1 MLSDWSSR
9 MPFRPMLSAQLCNS
23 TSESKALPSDWVRRA
38 REYLPGQ
45 YSYRVSEN
53 NLACTAVKHLGMRIV
68 DGYAVM
74 QSGNF

>member
-1 MLSDWSSR
+1 MR
-9 MPFRPMLSAQLCNS
+9 G
-23 TSESKALPSDWVRRA
+23 ESKALPSDWVRRA
-38 REYLPGQ
+38 RAYLPGR

-53 NLACTAVKHLGMRIV
+53 NLACKAVKPLGMRIV